1 MAEYGAREGD
11 KNSFSI
17 TVPEKA
23 CKTNVYMVLNITKMH
38 TKIFTLH
45 FQDLF
50 F

>member
-1 MAEYGAREGD
+1 
-11 KNSFSI
+11 
-17 TVPEKA
+17 
-23 CKTNVYMVLNITKMH
+23 VYMVLNITKTH